1 MVGASLETIFSE
13 AIYDIEP
20 AVKKGIKI
28 DAWIEHSKLLRDLIK
43 KTRKENTFLGLVE
56 KLIPF
61 TKRLQDSVKKNDKF
75 KDTLWAI
82 LNRELLLLNH
92 IDKQIIDLQKNPLK
106 KNEIWTIIADL
117 SEQLT
122 KEAKMEF
129 MIIDNIKENIL

>member
-1 MVGASLETIFSE
+1 MVGPSLETIFNE
-13 AIYDIEP
+13 AIYDIKP
-20 AVKKGIKI
+20 AVNKGIKI
-28 DAWIEHSKLLRDLIK
+28 KDWIEHSKLLQDIIK
-43 KTRKENTFLGLVE
+43 KTRKEDAFSEFVE

-61 TKRLQDSVKKNDKF
+61 TKRLQDLVKKNDKF

-92 IDKQIIDLQKNPLK
+92 IDKQIIYLEKNPLN
-106 KNEIWTIIADL
+106 KNEIWAIIADL

-129 MIIDNIKENIL
+129 MIIDNIKGNIL

>member
-92 IDKQIIDLQKNPLK
+92 IDKQIIYLEKNPLN
-106 KNEIWTIIADL
+106 KNEIWAIIADL

-129 MIIDNIKENIL
+129 MIIDNIKGNIL